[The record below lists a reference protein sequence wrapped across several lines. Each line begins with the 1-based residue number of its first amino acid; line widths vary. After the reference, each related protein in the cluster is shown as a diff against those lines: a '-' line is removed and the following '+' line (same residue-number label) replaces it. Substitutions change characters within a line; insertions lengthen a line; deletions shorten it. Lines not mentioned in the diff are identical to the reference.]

1 MLPMT
6 LCLKYCKYLTV
17 KIYFSFLLFLFF
29 LFIYFF
35 TSKLARLALLHLSAI
50 APLDLGYIYMFIVE
64 REAF

>member
-29 LFIYFF
+29 LLIYFF
-35 TSKLARLALLHLSAI
+35 AI